1 MVVIASWAVGA
12 AFTAAPAEKGSRLL
26 AHFWQGDL
34 MANDS
39 KGDSVLGHIDG
50 LVKEEERLYTKQGLT
65 DEDRNRL
72 EKIKIELDRY
82 WDLLRQRRAL
92 REFGRD
98 PNQAKV
104 RPPDVVENQVDYF
117 GFARFGRPRT

>member
-1 MVVIASWAVGA
+1 MVMIASWAVGA
-12 AFTAAPAEKGSRLL
+12 TFTAAPAEKGSRLL

-39 KGDSVLGHIDG
+39 KDDSVLGHIDG
-50 LVKEEERLYTKQGLT
+50 LVKEEERLYAKQGLT

-72 EKIKIELDRY
+72 EKIKIELDQY
-82 WDLLRQRRAL
+82 RAL

-104 RPPDVVENQVDYF
+104 RPPDVVEDYEQ
-117 GFARFGRPRT
+117 

>member
-1 MVVIASWAVGA
+1 VAAVFTTALAKKNSKA
-12 AFTAAPAEKGSRLL
+12 A
-26 AHFWQGDL
+26 AHFWRGNL

-39 KGDSVLGHIDG
+39 KDISVLGHIDG
-50 LVKEEERLYTKQGLT
+50 LVKEEEQLYAKHGLT
-65 DEDRNRL
+65 DEDRSRL
-72 EKIKIELDRY
+72 EKIKIELDQY

-104 RPPDVVENQVDYF
+104 RPPDVVEDYEQ
-117 GFARFGRPRT
+117 